1 MMSRAADILELTS
14 EELAFFRLTCD
25 LFPTPESPLRFLEDE
40 DSEPEDAEAVFSALK
55 ERGLLNE
62 TDSGASQSVLDRVQ
76 PVSECNARVSLASHS
91 DPEGSRDFFL
101 SADGGVEYSRDGDT
115 HRFGSLRSE
124 PALAAELAQHFATAN
139 KESPRVLRMSA
150 GDYLVFA
157 VFARDVR
164 AAPEPPTN
172 GEAPMSVDE
181 VLAYFDEP
189 ETKIVRTPSDD
200 TWQASIAV
208 LGEQGVLLEG
218 EDGYHLDPVW
228 HPLAREIVADR
239 QHTVTRFD
247 FLDEHWLVREVS
259 IYPTDDS
266 VYRLGTEPDG
276 SVVIEELST
285 ATLADTVAGVVG
297 TLPNLLS
304 SDAPTTL
311 KHPLL
316 AQHAPKA

>member
-1 MMSRAADILELTS
+1 MSRATDALELTS
-14 EELAFFRLTCD
+14 DELAFFRLTCD
-25 LFPTPESPLRFLEDE
+25 LFPTLESPLRFLEDE
-40 DSEPEDAEAVFSALK
+40 DLEPEDAEAVFGSLK
-55 ERGLLNE
+55 ERGLLND
-62 TDSGASQSVLDRVQ
+62 TDSGAAQSVVDRVQ
-76 PVSECNARVSLASHS
+76 PVSECNARVTLAGQA
-91 DPEGSRDFFL
+91 DLGRARDFYL
-101 SADGGVEYSRDGDT
+101 NADGGVEYVRDDEL
-115 HRFGSLRSE
+115 HRFGPVRSE
-124 PALAAELAQHFATAN
+124 PALAAELAQHFATAA
-139 KESPRVLRMSA
+139 KDSPRSLRMSA

-200 TWQASIAV
+200 TWQASIAA

-218 EDGYHLDPVW
+218 DDGFHLDPVW

-247 FLDEHWLVREVS
+247 FLDEQWLVREVS
-259 IYPTDDS
+259 IYPTGDS

-276 SVVIEELST
+276 TVLIEELST

-304 SDAPTTL
+304 TEAPATL
-311 KHPLL
+311 KHPQLSAASKL
-316 AQHAPKA
+316 